1 MLRIHFTAEDLGRV
15 RLSDPD
21 PLWETVLTLFRFR
34 WPTAPLVFGS
44 WRQEALRRAPRST
57 RELLMPLTPGG
68 YYPDFLTPCESSKG
82 LEAGI
87 DAVMSTATARLRAE
101 IALLPAAG
109 RLPREIELLARGDLD
124 AVRHLGM
131 ALEAQHRTAVAPFWD
146 LVRVHV
152 DADRAIRSRAL
163 LRGGC
168 ERLLESFR
176 PMMRWQ
182 YPVLEVDFPVEQ
194 DLYLEGRGLRL
205 VPAFF
210 SWGEPD
216 ALHDPELPPVLVY
229 PVAHDLRLSGGVGP
243 RRTEGLEALIGATR
257 AWVLESIGDGC
268 TTSELARRVGVAASS
283 ISQHT
288 AVLRDGGLVST
299 VRAGQSVLHTV
310 TPLGR
315 SLLAGEDTV
324 ALT

>member
-15 RLSDPD
+15 CLSDAD

-57 RELLMPLTPGG
+57 REFLMPLTPGG
-68 YYPDFLTPCESSKG
+68 YYPDFLTPYESGNG

-87 DAVMSTATARLRAE
+87 DAILSTPTPPLREE
-101 IALLPAAG
+101 IALVPAQ

-124 AVRHLGM
+124 AVRHLGT

-182 YPVLEVDFPVEQ
+182 
-194 DLYLEGRGLRL
+194 
-205 VPAFF
+205 
-210 SWGEPD
+210 
-216 ALHDPELPPVLVY
+216 
-229 PVAHDLRLSGGVGP
+229 
-243 RRTEGLEALIGATR
+243 
-257 AWVLESIGDGC
+257 
-268 TTSELARRVGVAASS
+268 
-283 ISQHT
+283 
-288 AVLRDGGLVST
+288 
-299 VRAGQSVLHTV
+299 
-310 TPLGR
+310 
-315 SLLAGEDTV
+315 
-324 ALT
+324 